1 MTAIILLNWN
11 GAGDTVACLNTLMQ
25 AKGDFIVVVADNGS
39 TDDSVTRLKEY
50 AAVHTEKL
58 IHILTLGQ
66 NYGFAAG
73 NNKAIQ
79 YCASLR
85 PDSYLL
91 LNNDTEVEPD
101 FLTALVSFS
110 TSHPEYRILTSRIH
124 YFYDKNRI
132 WLCGGDISFGS
143 RRRNYFDAELSEHLS
158 EIVETEYLPITFV
171 SGCCLFFYPEL
182 LDSNNELLSNRFFFG
197 EEDYEF
203 SLRMEKCGVRMACVM
218 QSVIYHKVGASKD
231 KIADSLNVGKDY
243 SFYLGKLIG
252 CRLHYPRLKFAV
264 MLIMMFFKITANFKR
279 KGVAFVRSICL
290 SGKLIRDA
298 VCKEAITGD
307 DFRSFMSMN

>member
-11 GAGDTVACLNTLMQ
+11 GACDTVACLNSLMQ
-25 AKGDFIVVVADNGS
+25 ADGEFFVVVADNGS

-50 AAVHTEKL
+50 AAAHTEKQIL
-58 IHILTLGQ
+58 ILPLDR

-73 NNKAIQ
+73 NNKALQ
-79 YCASLR
+79 YCASLS

-101 FLTALVSFS
+101 FLSAMVGFS
-110 TSHPEYRILTSRIH
+110 ASHPEYRILTSRIH

-143 RRRNYFDAELSEHLS
+143 RRRNYFDADLSEIPS

-182 LDSNNELLSNRFFFG
+182 LDSNIELLSNRFFFG

-203 SLRMEKCGVRMACVM
+203 SLRMQKCGVRMACVM

-231 KIADSLNVGKDY
+231 RIKDSLNVGKDY

-252 CRLHYPRLKFAV
+252 CRLHYPRIEFAALLV
-264 MLIMMFFKITANFKR
+264 MMFFRMAANFKR
-279 KGVAFVRSICL
+279 KGVAFVRSISL
-290 SGKLIRDA
+290 SGRLVRDA
-298 VCKEAITGD
+298 VRKEAITGD
-307 DFRSFMSMN
+307 DFRGFMSMK